1 MQEQETVIDII
12 IPVYNA
18 YEDLVQCVSSI
29 QSNFAGYKYRLIIIN
44 DSSPDSRI
52 TPYLNELAVED
63 ERILCLFN
71 EINLGFVKTVN
82 KGMSFS
88 TNDVVLLNSDTIVTK
103 GWLSKLVSCA
113 YSSELIA
120 TVTPFTNN
128 GTICSVPDFGQDNE
142 IPEGFTID
150 SFAAMIEDISLRKY
164 PVIPT
169 AVGFCMFIKREV
181 LEKVGLF
188 DDESYSKGYG
198 EENDFCCR
206 VTEYGYNNVL
216 DDATFV
222 YHNGSMSFKDDKES
236 LIVRNSEVLRAKFPY
251 YFDRVNSFLASNL
264 VFPLIENIK
273 KQLATYS
280 KITKKKVLFLT
291 HNTVDEDWLFKRGG
305 TEYHVYDLIQGIDE
319 IEFYT
324 LTTSGTRVLLKKFN
338 NGSSVN
344 FNFFIDS
351 PLEAHT
357 FYQEKYR
364 EVLETIVQGFSIDL
378 IHIHHLQRHTF
389 DIFNVA
395 RQFGIPLFYTVHDYH
410 FICPSIL
417 LLDYQGDYC
426 YDSISLEKCSQC
438 LYHKMGYGTPFR
450 EHWHKEV
457 EKNLHKV
464 NLIIF
469 PSASPLEYFE
479 REFNV
484 KELGVPYK
492 IIEHGISEAK
502 AIQKLAMDIAKEKR
516 VFNIAFV
523 GNFAKHKGSEI
534 ISDLIRKK
542 SREFTINWYLIG
554 EIHDRV
560 LEELT
565 NDHIYKIGAY
575 KRENLSAL
583 LMELNI
589 DLVCLL
595 STVPETFS
603 YTLSESWSAGI
614 PVLVNNRG
622 ALGMRVEH
630 NETGWIVDNLSST
643 TIYEEIKKI
652 HNSPEIYE
660 YVKEN
665 ISKKDL
671 QSNNTV
677 QMATLYKNIY
687 LQYINDNVHSFEL
700 SITERSRLNE
710 VKYRGLTLI
719 NNSNEHLERELQQ
732 REQQIQA
739 IYNTLGWRFLNYL
752 RKNPVVGSSG
762 KKILVNLLKL
772 KNRK

>member
-1 MQEQETVIDII
+1 MVVDII
-12 IPVYNA
+12 IPIYNA

-29 QSNFAGYKYRLIIIN
+29 QTNLAGNSYRLILIN
-44 DSSPDSRI
+44 DSSPDPRI
-52 TPYLNELAVED
+52 TPYLNKIAIED
-63 ERILCLFN
+63 DRIICLIN
-71 EINLGFVKTVN
+71 ESNLGFVKTVN

-88 TNDVVLLNSDTIVTK
+88 TNDVVLLNSDTIVTQ
-103 GWLSKLVSCA
+103 GWLAKLIACA

-128 GTICSVPDFGQDNE
+128 GTICSVPNFGQDND
-142 IPEGFTID
+142 IPEGFDID

-164 PVIPT
+164 PGIPT

-216 DDATFV
+216 DDATFI
-222 YHNGSMSFKDDKES
+222 YHKGSMSFKDDKEG
-236 LIVRNSEVLRAKFPY
+236 LIARNSEVLRSKFPY
-251 YFDRVNSFLASNL
+251 YFDRVNSFLSSNL

-273 KQLATYS
+273 KQLTTYS
-280 KITKKKVLFLT
+280 RMPKKKVLFLT

-305 TEYHVYDLIQGIDE
+305 TEYHVYDLIQEIEE

-324 LTTSGTRVLLKKFN
+324 LATSGTRVLLKKFN
-338 NGSSVN
+338 NGTSVN
-344 FNFFIDS
+344 FNFFIDT

-364 EVLETIVQGFSIDL
+364 EVLETIIQGFSIDL
-378 IHIHHLQRHTF
+378 IHVHHLQRHTF
-389 DIFNVA
+389 DVFNIA
-395 RQFGIPLFYTVHDYH
+395 RQFGVPLFYTVHDYH
-410 FICPSIL
+410 LICPSIL

-426 YDSISLEKCSQC
+426 YDNISLEKCSQC

-450 EHWHKEV
+450 EQWHNEV
-457 EKNLHKV
+457 ENNLKKID
-464 NLIIF
+464 LIIF
-469 PSASPLEYFE
+469 PSASPVEYFD

-484 KELGVPYK
+484 KELGIPYK
-492 IIEHGISEAK
+492 IIEHGISETRTK
-502 AIQKLAMDIAKEKR
+502 EKLAVDILSQENR
-516 VFNIAFV
+516 VFNVAFV

-542 SREFTINWYLIG
+542 EKAFPVNWYLIG

-560 LEELT
+560 LEELN

-575 KRENLSAL
+575 KRDNLSVL
-583 LMELNI
+583 LKELNI

-603 YTLSESWSAGI
+603 YTLSETWSAGI

-622 ALGMRVEH
+622 ALGMRVVH

-652 HNSPEIYE
+652 HNSPDIYE
-660 YVKEN
+660 VVRGN
-665 ISKKDL
+665 INQKDM
-671 QSNNTV
+671 QSTNTS
-677 QMATLYKNIY
+677 QMAEQYRNIY
-687 LQYINDNVHSFEL
+687 LRFINDNVHSFEL
-700 SITERSRLNE
+700 SLIEKSRLNE
-710 VKYRGLTLI
+710 VKHRGLTLI
-719 NNSNEHLERELQQ
+719 NNSNEHLERELQL
-732 REQQIQA
+732 RDQQLQA

-752 RKNPVVGSSG
+752 RKNQVIGRNG
-762 KKILVNLLKL
+762 KKILVNLLKF